1 MKLNNGKRKAFKWVR
16 KPMKELETIWCLGL
30 GEEDT
35 DYVLCEWDE
44 WLLPNLYQQDQIRF
58 EYNQWNQSWS
68 KVSCTIFAAMWM
80 LSDLMNY
87 EFSLK
92 ELKEVDELSY
102 TKWRIRGQWWYVKSA
117 VDLVAKWWNEKHRD
131 LGMVAY
137 YRVSKYSDMVDKII
151 EKWYTMD
158 TNYCPTVEYAKDY
171 YLDWV
176 LDWTEFG
183 TKTNWHSVC
192 VINDWVRKIKD
203 NYKGRMTA
211 DWTKNANIYEVKN
224 PLAKITNYWPNLY
237 IYTKVQ
243 EDNYEEIKRL
253 NEIKAECN
261 TIIDH
266 LGGLYHMVNDSNFQ
280 GILHYTAEKLRK
292 KIQDANEQLK
302 KYI

>member
-1 MKLNNGKRKAFKWVR
+1 MAKSEEVLG
-16 KPMKELETIWCLGL
+16 CLWDWA
-30 GEEDT
+30 EDT
-35 DYVLCEWDE
+35 DYVLNDWDID
-44 WLLPNLYQQDQIRF
+44 LLPTLYEQDQIRY
-58 EYNQWNQSWS
+58 EYNQGNQWWS
-68 KVSCTIFAAMWM
+68 IKSCTIFAAMWM

-87 EFSLK
+87 EFSLA
-92 ELKEVDELSY
+92 ELREVDKLSY
-102 TKWRIRGQWWYVKSA
+102 ENGRIQNQWWYVKDA
-117 VDLVAKWWNEKHRD
+117 VKLVAKWWNKNHRD
-131 LGMVAY
+131 KWMVAY
-137 YRVSKYSDMVDKII
+137 YRISKYSDMVDIATKL
-151 EKWYTMD
+151 WYTLD

-176 LDWTEFG
+176 LDWTEFWE
-183 TKTNWHSVC
+183 KTNWHSVC

-266 LGGLYHMVNDSNFQ
+266 LGGLYHMVNDTNFQ

>member
-1 MKLNNGKRKAFKWVR
+1 
-16 KPMKELETIWCLGL
+16 MKELELETTGCLGI

-35 DYVLCEWDE
+35 DYILDAWDID
-44 WLLPNLYQQDQIRF
+44 LLPNLYQQDNIRY

-92 ELKEVDELSY
+92 ELKEVDDLSY
-102 TKWRIRGQWWYVKSA
+102 EKGRIKWQWWYVKSA

-131 LGMVAY
+131 KGMVAY
-137 YRVSKYSDMVDKII
+137 YRVSKYSDIVDKIL
-151 EKWYTMD
+151 EKWYDLD

-176 LDWTEFG
+176 LDWTEFW

-203 NYKGRMTA
+203 NYKGRKTA
-211 DWTKNANIYEVKN
+211 DWKANANIYEVKN
-224 PLAKITNYWPNLY
+224 PLAKITNYWPRLY
-237 IYTKVQ
+237 VYTKVQ
-243 EDNYEEIKRL
+243 EDNMEEIKRL
-253 NEIKAECN
+253 NEIKAKCN
-261 TIIDH
+261 VIIDH
-266 LGGLYHMVNDSNFQ
+266 LGELWHMVNDTNFQ
-280 GILHYTAEKLRK
+280 WILHYTAEKLRK
-292 KIQDANEQLK
+292 KIADADEQLK

>member
-1 MKLNNGKRKAFKWVR
+1 MAKSEEVLG
-16 KPMKELETIWCLGL
+16 CLWDWA
-30 GEEDT
+30 EDT
-35 DYVLCEWDE
+35 DYVLNDWDID
-44 WLLPNLYQQDQIRF
+44 LLPTLYEQDQIRY
-58 EYNQWNQSWS
+58 EYNQGNQWWS
-68 KVSCTIFAAMWM
+68 IKSCTIFAAMWM

-87 EFSLK
+87 EFSLA
-92 ELKEVDELSY
+92 ELREVDKLSY
-102 TKWRIRGQWWYVKSA
+102 ENGRIQNQWWYVKDA
-117 VDLVAKWWNEKHRD
+117 VKLVAKWWNKNHRD
-131 LGMVAY
+131 KWMVAY
-137 YRVSKYSDMVDKII
+137 YRISKYSDMVDIATKL
-151 EKWYTMD
+151 WYTLD

-266 LGGLYHMVNDSNFQ
+266 LGGLYHMVNDTNFQ

>member
-1 MKLNNGKRKAFKWVR
+1 MAIRD
-16 KPMKELETIWCLGL
+16 KEEILWCLWDWA
-30 GEEDT
+30 EDA
-35 DYVLCEWDE
+35 DYVLNDWDID
-44 WLLPNLYQQDQIRF
+44 LLPTLYEQDQIRY
-58 EYNQWNQSWS
+58 EYNQGNQWWS
-68 KVSCTIFAAMWM
+68 IKSCTIFAAMWM

-87 EFSLK
+87 EFSLA
-92 ELKEVDELSY
+92 ELREVDKLSY
-102 TKWRIRGQWWYVKSA
+102 ENGRIQNQWWYVKDA
-117 VDLVAKWWNEKHRD
+117 VKLVAKWWNKNHRD
-131 LGMVAY
+131 KWMVAY
-137 YRVSKYSDMVDKII
+137 YRISKYSDMVDIATKL
-151 EKWYTMD
+151 WYTLD

-176 LDWTEFG
+176 LDWYEFG
-183 TKTNWHSVC
+183 TKTNGHSVC

>member
-1 MKLNNGKRKAFKWVR
+1 MD
-16 KPMKELETIWCLGL
+16 KEVLGCLGTW
-30 GEEDT
+30 EDNK
-35 DYVLCEWDE
+35 DYVLCDWDID
-44 WLLPNLYQQDQIRF
+44 LLPTLYQQDQIRY
-58 EYNQWNQSWS
+58 EYNQWNQKWS

-87 EFSLK
+87 EFSLA

-102 TKWRIRGQWWYVKSA
+102 TKGRTRWEGWYVKSA

-151 EKWYTMD
+151 EKGYTMD
-158 TNYCPTVEYAKDY
+158 TNYCPTPEYAKDF
-171 YLDWV
+171 YLDCV

-203 NYKGRMTA
+203 NYKGRKNY
-211 DWTKNANIYEVKN
+211 DGTKDCNTYEVKN
-224 PLAKITNYWPNLY
+224 PIAKITNYWMYLY
-237 IYTKVQ
+237 VYTKVQ
-243 EDNYEEIKRL
+243 EDNLEEIKRL
-253 NEIKAECN
+253 NEIKAECE
-261 TIIDH
+261 ILLDH
-266 LGGLYHMVNDSNFQ
+266 LSGLWHKVNDQNFR
-280 GILHYTAEKLRK
+280 GILHYTAEKIRK
-292 KIQDANEQLK
+292 KVQDANNELK

>member
-1 MKLNNGKRKAFKWVR
+1 MAKSEEVL
-16 KPMKELETIWCLGL
+16 WCLWDWT
-30 GEEDT
+30 EDT
-35 DYVLCEWDE
+35 DYVLNDWDID
-44 WLLPNLYQQDQIRF
+44 LLPTLYEQDQIRY
-58 EYNQWNQSWS
+58 EYNQGNQWWS
-68 KVSCTIFAAMWM
+68 IKSCTIFAAMWM

-87 EFSLK
+87 EFSLA
-92 ELKEVDELSY
+92 ELREVDKLSY
-102 TKWRIRGQWWYVKSA
+102 ENGRIQNQWWYVKDA
-117 VDLVAKWWNEKHRD
+117 VKLVAKWWNKNHRD
-131 LGMVAY
+131 KWMVAY
-137 YRVSKYSDMVDKII
+137 YRISKYSDMVDIATKL
-151 EKWYTMD
+151 WYTLD

-183 TKTNWHSVC
+183 TKTNGHSVC

-211 DWTKNANIYEVKN
+211 DWKANANVYEVKN

>member
-1 MKLNNGKRKAFKWVR
+1 MAKSEEVLG
-16 KPMKELETIWCLGL
+16 CLWDWA
-30 GEEDT
+30 EDT
-35 DYVLCEWDE
+35 DYVLNDWDID
-44 WLLPNLYQQDQIRF
+44 LLPTLYEQDQIRY
-58 EYNQWNQSWS
+58 EYNQGNQWWS
-68 KVSCTIFAAMWM
+68 IKSCTIFAAMWM

-87 EFSLK
+87 EFSLA
-92 ELKEVDELSY
+92 ELREVDKLSY
-102 TKWRIRGQWWYVKSA
+102 ENGRIQNQWWYVKDA
-117 VDLVAKWWNEKHRD
+117 VKLVAKWWNKNHRD
-131 LGMVAY
+131 KWMVAY
-137 YRVSKYSDMVDKII
+137 YRISKYSDMVDIATKL
-151 EKWYTMD
+151 WYTLD

-183 TKTNWHSVC
+183 TKTNGHSVC

-211 DWTKNANIYEVKN
+211 DWTKDANIYEVKN

-253 NEIKAECN
+253 NEIKSECN
-261 TIIDH
+261 LLIDH
-266 LGGLYHMVNDSNFQ
+266 LGRVWNMVNDTNFK
-280 GILHYTAEKLRK
+280 GILHYTAEKIRR
-292 KIQDANEQLK
+292 KIQDCNEQLK

>member
-1 MKLNNGKRKAFKWVR
+1 MAIRD
-16 KPMKELETIWCLGL
+16 KEEILGCLWDWA
-30 GEEDT
+30 EDT
-35 DYVLCEWDE
+35 DYVLNDWDID
-44 WLLPNLYQQDQIRF
+44 LLPTLYEQDQIRY
-58 EYNQWNQSWS
+58 EYNQGNQWWS
-68 KVSCTIFAAMWM
+68 IKSCTIFAAMWM

-87 EFSLK
+87 EFSLA
-92 ELKEVDELSY
+92 ELREVDKLSY
-102 TKWRIRGQWWYVKSA
+102 ENGRIQNQWWYVKDA
-117 VDLVAKWWNEKHRD
+117 VKLVAKWWNKNHRD
-131 LGMVAY
+131 KWMVAY
-137 YRVSKYSDMVDKII
+137 YRISKYSDMVDIATKL
-151 EKWYTMD
+151 WYTLD

-266 LGGLYHMVNDSNFQ
+266 LGGLYHMVNDTNFQ

>member
-1 MKLNNGKRKAFKWVR
+1 MAKSEEVL
-16 KPMKELETIWCLGL
+16 WCLWDWT
-30 GEEDT
+30 EDT
-35 DYVLCEWDE
+35 DYVLNDWDID
-44 WLLPNLYQQDQIRF
+44 LLPTLYEQDQIRY
-58 EYNQWNQSWS
+58 EYNQGNQWWS
-68 KVSCTIFAAMWM
+68 IKSCTIFAAMWM

-87 EFSLK
+87 EFSLA
-92 ELKEVDELSY
+92 ELREVDKLSY
-102 TKWRIRGQWWYVKSA
+102 ENGRIQNQWWYVKDA
-117 VDLVAKWWNEKHRD
+117 VKLVAKWWNKNHRD
-131 LGMVAY
+131 KWMVAY
-137 YRVSKYSDMVDKII
+137 YRISKYSDMVDIATKL
-151 EKWYTMD
+151 WYTLD

-203 NYKGRMTA
+203 NYKGRKTA
-211 DWTKNANIYEVKN
+211 DWTKDANIYEVKN

>member
-1 MKLNNGKRKAFKWVR
+1 MKEI
-16 KPMKELETIWCLGL
+16 ELETTGCLGI

-35 DYVLCEWDE
+35 DYILDAWDID
-44 WLLPNLYQQDQIRF
+44 LLPNLYQQDNIRY

-92 ELKEVDELSY
+92 ELKEVDDLSY
-102 TKWRIRGQWWYVKSA
+102 EKGRINWQWWYVKSA

-131 LGMVAY
+131 KGMVAY
-137 YRVSKYSDMVDKII
+137 YRVSKYSDMVDKIL
-151 EKWYTMD
+151 EKWYDLD

-176 LDWTEFG
+176 LDWTEFWS
-183 TKTNWHSVC
+183 KTNWHSVC

-203 NYKGRMTA
+203 NYKGRKTA
-211 DWTKNANIYEVKN
+211 DWKANANIYEVKN
-224 PLAKITNYWPNLY
+224 PLAKITNYWPRLY
-237 IYTKVQ
+237 VYTKVQ
-243 EDNYEEIKRL
+243 EDNMEEIKRL
-253 NEIKAECN
+253 NEVKAKCN
-261 TIIDH
+261 VIINH
-266 LGGLYHMVNDSNFQ
+266 LGELWHMVNDTNFQ

-292 KIQDANEQLK
+292 KIADADEQLK